1 MEISQ
6 HLVQIKSHVHL
17 RHIVADHFLGALKEI
32 ERRAQNN
39 ILVFSDVLTERLEV
53 IAQNMVGK
61 SISDNDYLK
70 LLELYYKKFSK
81 DENKQAM
88 LFCLLRMQEVVFYKE
103 HKDTQKD
110 LNKMEFNEEYDSITK
125 VFLSRKRDYY
135 QITLKNIFQ
144 RFILLDTLAYIVF
157 LLMFVLLIHIPF
169 RVSFILL
176 VILWILVLFFAKKKG
191 VPYFYDSRIQT
202 LLKDVDVILLKIDQS
217 IFSKVE

>member
-1 MEISQ
+1 M
-6 HLVQIKSHVHL
+6 
-17 RHIVADHFLGALKEI
+17 ADHFLGALKEI

-103 HKDTQKD
+103 HKENQND
-110 LNKMEFNEEYDSITK
+110 LIKMEFNEEYDSITK
-125 VFLSRKRDYY
+125 AFLSRKRDYY

-157 LLMFVLLIHIPF
+157 LLVFVLLIHISF

-176 VILWILVLFFAKKKG
+176 VILWALVLFFAKRR
-191 VPYFYDSRIQT
+191 VFLIFIIQEF
-202 LLKDVDVILLKIDQS
+202 KHFFKMWIQHCCRWINQ
-217 IFSKVE
+217 FSKVEQSTFLFFKFFHKLTC

>member
-1 MEISQ
+1 M
-6 HLVQIKSHVHL
+6 
-17 RHIVADHFLGALKEI
+17 ADHFLGALKEI

-70 LLELYYKKFSK
+70 LLELYSK

-103 HKDTQKD
+103 HKENQDD
-110 LNKMEFNEEYDSITK
+110 LSKMEFNEEYDSITK
-125 VFLSRKRDYY
+125 AFLFRKRDYY

-157 LLMFVLLIHIPF
+157 LLVFVLLIHISF

-176 VILWILVLFFAKKKG
+176 VILWALVLFFAKKKG
-191 VPYFYDSRIQT
+191 VPYFYNSRIQT
-202 LLKDVDVILLKIDQS
+202 LLQDVDSTLLQVDQA
-217 IFSKVE
+217 IF

>member
-1 MEISQ
+1 M
-6 HLVQIKSHVHL
+6 
-17 RHIVADHFLGALKEI
+17 ADHFLGALKEI

-103 HKDTQKD
+103 HKENQDD
-110 LNKMEFNEEYDSITK
+110 LSKMEFNEEYDSITK
-125 VFLSRKRDYY
+125 AFLSRKRDYY

-157 LLMFVLLIHIPF
+157 LLVFVLLIHISF
-169 RVSFILL
+169 RVSFVLL
-176 VILWILVLFFAKKKG
+176 VILWALVLYFAKKKG
-191 VPYFYDSRIQT
+191 VPYFYNSRIQT
-202 LLKDVDVILLKIDQS
+202 LLQDVD
-217 IFSKVE
+217 

>member
-1 MEISQ
+1 M
-6 HLVQIKSHVHL
+6 
-17 RHIVADHFLGALKEI
+17 ADHFLGALKEI

-103 HKDTQKD
+103 HNLEKEIIIR
-110 LNKMEFNEEYDSITK
+110 L
-125 VFLSRKRDYY
+125 
-135 QITLKNIFQ
+135 
-144 RFILLDTLAYIVF
+144 
-157 LLMFVLLIHIPF
+157 H
-169 RVSFILL
+169 
-176 VILWILVLFFAKKKG
+176 
-191 VPYFYDSRIQT
+191 
-202 LLKDVDVILLKIDQS
+202 
-217 IFSKVE
+217 

>member
-1 MEISQ
+1 M
-6 HLVQIKSHVHL
+6 
-17 RHIVADHFLGALKEI
+17 ADHFLGALKEI

-53 IAQNMVGK
+53 IAQNMVGKSISDRK

-103 HKDTQKD
+103 HKENQDD
-110 LNKMEFNEEYDSITK
+110 LSKMEFNEEYDSITK
-125 VFLSRKRDYY
+125 AFLFRKRDYY

-157 LLMFVLLIHIPF
+157 LLVFVLLIHISF

-176 VILWILVLFFAKKKG
+176 VILWALVLFFAKKKG
-191 VPYFYDSRIQT
+191 VPYFYNSRIQT
-202 LLKDVDVILLKIDQS
+202 LLQDVDSTLLQVDQA
-217 IFSKVE
+217 IF

>member
-1 MEISQ
+1 M
-6 HLVQIKSHVHL
+6 
-17 RHIVADHFLGALKEI
+17 ADHFLGALKEI

-103 HKDTQKD
+103 HKENQDD
-110 LNKMEFNEEYDSITK
+110 LSKMELMRNMI
-125 VFLSRKRDYY
+125 LSRK
-135 QITLKNIFQ
+135 
-144 RFILLDTLAYIVF
+144 
-157 LLMFVLLIHIPF
+157 
-169 RVSFILL
+169 
-176 VILWILVLFFAKKKG
+176 LFYLEKEIII
-191 VPYFYDSRIQT
+191 R
-202 LLKDVDVILLKIDQS
+202 LH
-217 IFSKVE
+217 

>member
-1 MEISQ
+1 M
-6 HLVQIKSHVHL
+6 
-17 RHIVADHFLGALKEI
+17 ADHFLGALKEI

-39 ILVFSDVLTERLEV
+39 FLVFSDVLTERLEV

-103 HKDTQKD
+103 HKENQDD
-110 LNKMEFNEEYDSITK
+110 LSKMEFNEEYDSITK
-125 VFLSRKRDYY
+125 AFLSRKRDYY

-157 LLMFVLLIHIPF
+157 LLVFVLLIHISF

-176 VILWILVLFFAKKKG
+176 VVLWALVLFFAKKKG
-191 VPYFYDSRIQT
+191 VPYFYNSRIQT
-202 LLKDVDVILLKIDQS
+202 LLQDVDSTLLQVDQA
-217 IFSKVE
+217 IF

>member
-1 MEISQ
+1 M
-6 HLVQIKSHVHL
+6 
-17 RHIVADHFLGALKEI
+17 ADHFLGALKEI
-32 ERRAQNN
+32 ERRAENN

-103 HKDTQKD
+103 HKENQDD
-110 LNKMEFNEEYDSITK
+110 LSKMEFNEEYDSITK
-125 VFLSRKRDYY
+125 AFLFRKRDYY

-157 LLMFVLLIHIPF
+157 LLVFVPLIII
-169 RVSFILL
+169 S
-176 VILWILVLFFAKKKG
+176 
-191 VPYFYDSRIQT
+191 
-202 LLKDVDVILLKIDQS
+202 
-217 IFSKVE
+217 FSK

>member
-6 HLVQIKSHVHL
+6 HLVQIKSHVRL

-103 HKDTQKD
+103 HKENQDD
-110 LNKMEFNEEYDSITK
+110 LS
-125 VFLSRKRDYY
+125 LS
-135 QITLKNIFQ
+135 
-144 RFILLDTLAYIVF
+144 
-157 LLMFVLLIHIPF
+157 LIHISEPT
-169 RVSFILL
+169 RH
-176 VILWILVLFFAKKKG
+176 
-191 VPYFYDSRIQT
+191 
-202 LLKDVDVILLKIDQS
+202 
-217 IFSKVE
+217 

>member
-1 MEISQ
+1 M
-6 HLVQIKSHVHL
+6 
-17 RHIVADHFLGALKEI
+17 ADHFLGALKEI

-61 SISDNDYLK
+61 PISDNDYLK
-70 LLELYYKKFSK
+70 LLELYYQKFSK

-103 HKDTQKD
+103 HKDSQKD
-110 LNKMEFNEEYDSITK
+110 LNKMEFNEENEEYDSITK
-125 VFLSRKRDYY
+125 AFLSRKRDYY
-135 QITLKNIFQ
+135 QVTLNNIFQ

-157 LLMFVLLIHIPF
+157 LLVFVLLIHIPF

-176 VILWILVLFFAKKKG
+176 VILWVAVLFFAKKKG

-202 LLKDVDVILLKIDQS
+202 LLQDVDSTLLQVDQA
-217 IFSKVE
+217 IF

>member
-1 MEISQ
+1 M
-6 HLVQIKSHVHL
+6 
-17 RHIVADHFLGALKEI
+17 ADHFLGALKEI

-61 SISDNDYLK
+61 SISDNDY
-70 LLELYYKKFSK
+70 KKFSK

-103 HKDTQKD
+103 HKENQND
-110 LNKMEFNEEYDSITK
+110 LSKMEFNEEYDSITK
-125 VFLSRKRDYY
+125 AFLSRKRDYY

-157 LLMFVLLIHIPF
+157 LLVFVLLIHISF

-176 VILWILVLFFAKKKG
+176 VILWALVLFFAKKKG
-191 VPYFYDSRIQT
+191 VPYFYNSRIQT
-202 LLKDVDVILLKIDQS
+202 LLQDVDSTLLQVDQA
-217 IFSKVE
+217 IF

>member
-61 SISDNDYLK
+61 PISDNDYLK
-70 LLELYYKKFSK
+70 LLELYYQKFSK

-103 HKDTQKD
+103 HKDNQKD

-125 VFLSRKRDYY
+125 AFLSRKRDYY
-135 QITLKNIFQ
+135 QVTLNNIFQ
-144 RFILLDTLAYIVF
+144 RFILLDTFAYIVF
-157 LLMFVLLIHIPF
+157 LLVFVLLIHIPF
-169 RVSFILL
+169 KVLFILL
-176 VILWILVLFFAKKKG
+176 VILWSVVLFFAKKKG

-202 LLKDVDVILLKIDQS
+202 LLQDVDLTLMKIDQS

>member
-6 HLVQIKSHVHL
+6 HLVQIKSHVNL

-61 SISDNDYLK
+61 PISDNDYLK
-70 LLELYYKKFSK
+70 LLELYYQKFSK

-103 HKDTQKD
+103 HKDNQKD

-125 VFLSRKRDYY
+125 AFLSRKRDYY
-135 QITLKNIFQ
+135 QVTLNNIFQ

-157 LLMFVLLIHIPF
+157 LLVFVLLIHIPF
-169 RVSFILL
+169 KVSFILL
-176 VILWILVLFFAKKKG
+176 VILWSVVLFFAKKKG

-202 LLKDVDVILLKIDQS
+202 LLQDVDLTLMKIDQS

>member
-81 DENKQAM
+81 E
-88 LFCLLRMQEVVFYKE
+88 LL
-103 HKDTQKD
+103 
-110 LNKMEFNEEYDSITK
+110 
-125 VFLSRKRDYY
+125 
-135 QITLKNIFQ
+135 
-144 RFILLDTLAYIVF
+144 
-157 LLMFVLLIHIPF
+157 
-169 RVSFILL
+169 
-176 VILWILVLFFAKKKG
+176 
-191 VPYFYDSRIQT
+191 
-202 LLKDVDVILLKIDQS
+202 
-217 IFSKVE
+217 

>member
-6 HLVQIKSHVHL
+6 HLVQIKSHVRL

-32 ERRAQNN
+32 ERRAENN

-103 HKDTQKD
+103 HKDD
-110 LNKMEFNEEYDSITK
+110 LSKLEFNEEYDSITK
-125 VFLSRKRDYY
+125 AFLSRKRDYY

-157 LLMFVLLIHIPF
+157 LLVFVLLIHISF

-176 VILWILVLFFAKKKG
+176 VVLWALVFFFAKKKG
-191 VPYFYDSRIQT
+191 VPYFYNSRIQT
-202 LLKDVDVILLKIDQS
+202 LLQDVDSTLLQVDQA
-217 IFSKVE
+217 IF

>member
-1 MEISQ
+1 M
-6 HLVQIKSHVHL
+6 
-17 RHIVADHFLGALKEI
+17 ADHFLGALKEI

-103 HKDTQKD
+103 HKENQDD
-110 LNKMEFNEEYDSITK
+110 LSKMEFNEEYDSITK
-125 VFLSRKRDYY
+125 KRLLSDYTEKYISTIYLIRHTCVYCVF
-135 QITLKNIFQ
+135 TC
-144 RFILLDTLAYIVF
+144 VC
-157 LLMFVLLIHIPF
+157 
-169 RVSFILL
+169 SFDSH
-176 VILWILVLFFAKKKG
+176 FF
-191 VPYFYDSRIQT
+191 
-202 LLKDVDVILLKIDQS
+202 
-217 IFSKVE
+217 